1 VKQWQGHLS
10 NANTD
15 PDLLDLDAI
24 GLNPALINI
33 INRLRSVFG
42 TFISSQNSVNLSA
55 TDLHDLTS
63 FTLHR
68 LLSLPRL
75 INNVYS
81 ISECL
86 RYGVSIYMFII
97 HGPTYY
103 SHLHVLDIL
112 VSELQSQLTSL
123 SEPQESLFIWLL
135 LVGAA
140 ASAGMNSA
148 NWFREKVVTISVALD
163 LHSWDSVEIHLRR
176 VLWLKT
182 RSQVLFRSVWEEIIS
197 SDSIITVARAR
208 MIS

>member
-1 VKQWQGHLS
+1 
-10 NANTD
+10 
-15 PDLLDLDAI
+15 
-24 GLNPALINI
+24 
-33 INRLRSVFG
+33 
-42 TFISSQNSVNLSA
+42 
-55 TDLHDLTS
+55 
-63 FTLHR
+63 
-68 LLSLPRL
+68 
-75 INNVYS
+75 
-81 ISECL
+81 
-86 RYGVSIYMFII
+86 MFII